1 MNFFAEATLRLKQQ
15 LKTTQDKEIAL
26 ALGLSAQAW
35 AGRKKRDN
43 FPEKELRALAQR
55 CPELGIDV
63 EYVLTGGLLSTHQR
77 TALKEGR
84 DQLQADPATPEDK
97 QHTSEFLDIY
107 ALAIAQDNKR
117 APTYKRM
124 IDALRPCTDET
135 VELAL
140 KLVTKLAMAERAE
153 ESEAEES
160 KNAERWLK
168 KEKTRQ
174 IGPPSS

>member
-63 EYVLTGGLLSTHQR
+63 EYVLTGGPSV
-77 TALKEGR
+77 
-84 DQLQADPATPEDK
+84 
-97 QHTSEFLDIY
+97 Y
-107 ALAIAQDNKR
+107 ALAHSPKGEERSVASHLATSDDKR
-117 APTYKRM
+117 AEYCRRLGRVITRYLTASELQAYGEHLEAFVAKVTTDRPAQGLH
-124 IDALRPCTDET
+124 DASYHLRLRFKMPDTSPK
-135 VELAL
+135 A
-140 KLVTKLAMAERAE
+140 
-153 ESEAEES
+153 
-160 KNAERWLK
+160 
-168 KEKTRQ
+168 
-174 IGPPSS
+174 

>member
-63 EYVLTGGLLSTHQR
+63 GYVLTGGPSVHA
-77 TALKEGR
+77 TAHGPKKGG
-84 DQLQADPATPEDK
+84 DQLQAYPATPD
-97 QHTSEFLDIY
+97 D
-107 ALAIAQDNKR
+107 KR
-117 APTYKRM
+117 AEYCRRLGRVITRYLTASELQAYGEHLEAFVAKVTTDRPAQGLH
-124 IDALRPCTDET
+124 DASYHLRLRFKMPDTSPK
-135 VELAL
+135 A
-140 KLVTKLAMAERAE
+140 
-153 ESEAEES
+153 
-160 KNAERWLK
+160 
-168 KEKTRQ
+168 
-174 IGPPSS
+174 